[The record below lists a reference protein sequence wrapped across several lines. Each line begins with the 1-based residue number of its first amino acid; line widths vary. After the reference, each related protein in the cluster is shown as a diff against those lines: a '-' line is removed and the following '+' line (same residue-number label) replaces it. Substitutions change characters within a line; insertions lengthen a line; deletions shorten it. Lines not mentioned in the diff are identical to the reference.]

1 MSQAW
6 GNALWELMCEGRLD
20 MLIIIMVEEQLKDMS
35 LKNI

>member
-6 GNALWELMCEGRLD
+6 GDALWELMCQGRLD
-20 MLIIIMVEEQLKDMS
+20 MLIIIMVEGQLKDMF